1 VEPDLKLWLENDG
14 STAHLVNAAGAKI
27 ASGHIVPELG
37 TEEMVKFTESG
48 GLVRCAL
55 RFEGTVV

>member
-1 VEPDLKLWLENDG
+1 VEPVLRLWLENDG

-27 ASGHIVPELG
+27 VSGHLVPEAG
-37 TEEMVKFTESG
+37 GEEMVKFTDRG